1 MLSLDRN
8 QYYQRARKAMGYLT
22 TNRLG
27 AIAAASAVSIA
38 SAAAFTSLSPAQAQ
52 SCAALPV
59 VGGSGTEVEK
69 SVSPPSTGVTR
80 SNWNTDFFVPSNRSF
95 RRYVARI
102 VPKNGGEYK
111 VRMSLKYNNDTADRA
126 FERTI
131 DLAEGKPYDIQGAAR
146 NNATPYQVNV
156 EVGGLQAIGNS
167 YTVSAFGCN

>member
-8 QYYQRARKAMGYLT
+8 QYDRRARKAIRYF
-22 TNRLG
+22 
-27 AIAAASAVSIA
+27 AIAAASIA
-38 SAAAFTSLSPAQAQ
+38 SAAFTSWSPAQAQ
-52 SCAALPV
+52 SCRALPV

-102 VPKNGGEYK
+102 VPKNGGEYN
-111 VRMSLKYNNDTADRA
+111 VTMSLKYNNDTADRA

-131 DLAEGKPYDIQGAAR
+131 DLPEGKPYDIQGAAR

-156 EVGGLQAIGNS
+156 EVGGVQAIGNT
-167 YTVSAFGCN
+167 YTVSAFGCS